1 MYAKIAI
8 KNIKKS
14 FKDYSIYFITLT
26 LAVCIFYNFNS
37 LNSQTVMK
45 DMNKID
51 LIVKLISYISVFI
64 SVIFGG
70 LVIYAN
76 NGLIKKRKK
85 EFGIYAVLGMSKS
98 KVSKILIVETLIAGL
113 ISLIL
118 GMIVGIILS
127 QGISVI
133 IGKLFAFP
141 MDEFRFVISTQAITK
156 TLLYFTLMFLM
167 VMIFNTMVVSKQK
180 LIHLLQASR
189 VNEEIKMRNPIISV
203 IIFLAAIAVLSM
215 SYYLAWK
222 YASTPKN
229 VNFPLSILWGG
240 AGTLLFFF
248 GLAGVILTLLKKCPR
263 LYYNKLNI
271 FIIKQ
276 FYNKINTNFISMSMI
291 CLMLFVTIVIS
302 ASSISIKTKLEDNL
316 KNITP
321 FDGTIELNIAND
333 RQKIKD
339 INKALTTV
347 GFQLNKTDEYTVLDA
362 YDSNIKLSDLFAPY
376 ANQGLKAELK
386 NNVGDV
392 KVISITQY
400 NQLRKLSGESPLD
413 IDANEALLLGRN
425 YDEKQAI
432 SNLIENKGKFSIKNI
447 DYTLKK
453 DKQNLRTDTRLAVF
467 KYYLVAVLPDSDV
480 IGLNKF
486 YEVMFINSTDVT
498 SKENLEQQITKL
510 NQKFSDTDYNY
521 TKLMNQYGFI
531 LRSETKTQVYNQ
543 TKSNIGT
550 ILYIGFYL
558 GFVFLIASAAVLA
571 IQQLTEASDSI
582 NRYKTL
588 KKIGVSDQMIH
599 KSIFIQILIQFLAPL
614 SLALIHAAA
623 GLVILD
629 KLTKVA
635 GLTAIFKVGP
645 TLLFTGIIVI
655 IIYGSYLYAA
665 YTGYKN
671 IVINS

>member
-98 KVSKILIVETLIAGL
+98 KVSKILIVETLIVGL

-362 YDSNIKLSDLFAPY
+362 YDPNIKLSDLFAPY